1 MKTNKS
7 TPRPGSN
14 AAKII
19 NIKKEN
25 PLLDRQTI
33 AATVGCNPRYVTA
46 TARDYR
52 HLLDD
57 AAPKKKHKKTVE
69 LGDGPKPRRNT
80 KAESLL
86 KDKILNPSLD
96 AEHLA
101 KSYDLQATYVREV
114 LAKYAHLL
122 DSPEE
127 AKPVTKPD
135 AKPVSS
141 PVAGPWT
148 KQPEI
153 RGGNGRTDYSIK
165 GENDGIHESGG
176 PVKGLEN
183 FNMQV
188 MIVDGNAAANVREAQ
203 AFVSSMRSIL
213 EGLETVEKDM
223 ENPELL
229 GLHTLQVA
237 NIMNAA
243 NRVKDKLL
251 YTYKK
256 REKDHQRFVEKAKT
270 DMPEDERTEWVDR
283 FKEVDK
289 KEEAQAVE

>member
-1 MKTNKS
+1 M
-7 TPRPGSN
+7 
-14 AAKII
+14 
-19 NIKKEN
+19 
-25 PLLDRQTI
+25 
-33 AATVGCNPRYVTA
+33 
-46 TARDYR
+46 
-52 HLLDD
+52 
-57 AAPKKKHKKTVE
+57 
-69 LGDGPKPRRNT
+69 
-80 KAESLL
+80 
-86 KDKILNPSLD
+86 
-96 AEHLA
+96 
-101 KSYDLQATYVREV
+101 
-114 LAKYAHLL
+114 
-122 DSPEE
+122 
-127 AKPVTKPD
+127 
-135 AKPVSS
+135 
-141 PVAGPWT
+141 
-148 KQPEI
+148 
-153 RGGNGRTDYSIK
+153 
-165 GENDGIHESGG
+165 
-176 PVKGLEN
+176 KGLEN